1 MVKYIEDIIYNIN
14 NKKVNLR
21 RATIDDFQINNNIIR
36 HSVNNFRVRKNQGE
50 YGQKKFIK
58 PWRTGTKSQQLPQP
72 KNL

>member
-14 NKKVNLR
+14 NKKINLR

-58 PWRTGTKSQQLPQP
+58 P
-72 KNL
+72 